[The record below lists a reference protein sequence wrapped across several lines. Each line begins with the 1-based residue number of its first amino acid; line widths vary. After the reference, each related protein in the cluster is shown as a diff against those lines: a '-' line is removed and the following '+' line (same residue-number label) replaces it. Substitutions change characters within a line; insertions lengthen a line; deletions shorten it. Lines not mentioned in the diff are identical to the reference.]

1 MESHRYLGTGEHE
14 PAIRSSTIVGF
25 VVGNAHGSKH
35 KASTHNPNPRSIL
48 NLQVS
53 ATDVTIT
60 NVVPTIAI
68 EFILRA
74 RERREDVSEDGLIR
88 LSQLKLLRRQDRSLS
103 LLRPPTRGTS
113 ARRRCQ
119 LDRPGPDTARSCIRH

>member
-1 MESHRYLGTGEHE
+1 MLTASE
-14 PAIRSSTIVGF
+14 
-25 VVGNAHGSKH
+25 H
-35 KASTHNPNPRSIL
+35 KALTNPDRRSIL

-68 EFILRA
+68 EFILPA
-74 RERREDVSEDGLIR
+74 RERREHFSEEGLIR
-88 LSQLKLLRRQDRSLS
+88 QSHEQLLRRHDRSHS

-119 LDRPGPDTARSCIRH
+119 LDRPGPDMARSCIRH